1 VIIPG
6 FVAAVS
12 GDLEEELGPEW
23 EVKIG
28 PREAAHIPAFLKMG
42 I

>member
-1 VIIPG
+1 
-6 FVAAVS
+6 VAAVS

-28 PREAAHIPAFLKMG
+28 PREAAHLSPFLKLG